1 MSLTV
6 LGIALGSLGSVAINT
21 GNNVQSLGMAQLE
34 VRVHAEELLEA
45 DDGRREN
52 KATEKKPSR
61 NADGEIDSWVFCSL

>member
-1 MSLTV
+1 
-6 LGIALGSLGSVAINT
+6 
-21 GNNVQSLGMAQLE
+21 MAQLE